1 MAAKTEA
8 NLNSKASLK
17 NKHIKI
23 GILLLGEGTE
33 FFDNM
38 KQGFF
43 DRTEDLSR
51 LDFEIILKQT
61 KANPEQQLKELTAM
75 EKKKIDGLI
84 ICPCNDVRVEEAINR
99 LSDKGVPVMCVNNDL
114 PESKRFAFVGSDSYK
129 SGVTAGGLMGLI
141 TGGEAEV
148 AIIDGTPGIKGL
160 EDRIAGFKDT
170 IAKYYPKIKV
180 KTIEHCNSDD
190 YKTYKAVQSIL
201 MEYPDVTAFFLTS
214 GGVYGGCKS
223 IYQLTQ
229 RYPFTVITYEQTEA
243 IRDYL
248 KKGIITASICQNP
261 FQQGYDALNMMVD
274 KIFFDKY
281 PKNEINHADINIKIK
296 ETL

>member
-1 MAAKTEA
+1 MAARGTDQ
-8 NLNSKASLK
+8 NSKLSFD
-17 NKHIKI
+17 NKHKKI

-43 DRTEDLSR
+43 DRAEDFSK
-51 LDFEIILKQT
+51 LDFELILKQT
-61 KANPEQQLKELTAM
+61 KAVPDQQLKELSAM

-84 ICPCNDVRVEEAINR
+84 ICPCNDTRI
-99 LSDKGVPVMCVNNDL
+99 LSEIDKLVDKGIPVMCVNNDL

-141 TGGEAEV
+141 TDGVAEV
-148 AIIDGTPGIKGL
+148 AIIDGTLGIKGL
-160 EDRIAGFKDT
+160 EDRIAGFKDC
-170 IAKYYPKIKV
+170 IAKNYPKIKI

-190 YKTYKAVQSIL
+190 YKTYETVQSVL
-201 MEYPDVTAFFLTS
+201 MEFPDITAFFFTS

-229 RYPFTVITYEQTEA
+229 RYPFTIITYELTEA
-243 IRDYL
+243 IKGYL
-248 KKGIITASICQNP
+248 EKGIITASICQNP
-261 FQQGYDALNMMVD
+261 HQQGSDALTIMID
-274 KIFFDKY
+274 KLFLDRE
-281 PKNEINHADINIKIK
+281 PKNEINHADIFIKIK
-296 ETL
+296 ESL